1 LGISANATFSQK
13 AFADF
18 FKVNYALLSDFP
30 EPKTMKAFGVLNEE
44 RRVARRSYVIVDK
57 DGVVRF
63 KNTRPSGAKQHLL
76 STDELLEEVKKIN
89 QGKT

>member
-1 LGISANATFSQK
+1 
-13 AFADF
+13 
-18 FKVNYALLSDFP
+18 
-30 EPKTMKAFGVLNEE
+30 MKAFGVLNEE